1 MANLKFNTKNIKRVP
16 INRNNIFYSEES
28 FAFEGAIGK
37 NYIEQDMNQTAVLYQ
52 VDAGAT
58 NIHDVYGETQ
68 TDNVQFKTPVEF
80 HCVYKVEQPELK
92 AYDKAK
98 NIGTYMK
105 TGKLTIGVYEETLKE
120 LGVDIKKGDY
130 IGIQITPEHME
141 YWSVTNDGKNNY
153 DNAHTLFGVRPLYRT
168 VQCYPV
174 DASEFQ
180 A

>member
-16 INRNNIFYSEES
+16 INRNSLFYDAES
-28 FAFEGAIGK
+28 FAFEREIGK
-37 NYIEQDMNQTAVLYQ
+37 NYIEQDMGQAIVLYQ
-52 VDAGAT
+52 VDAQETQA
-58 NIHDVYGETQ
+58 DAVYGET
-68 TDNVQFKTPVEF
+68 DAGAIQFKPPVEF

-92 AYDKAK
+92 AYDKNK

-120 LGVDIKKGDY
+120 LGIDIKKGDY

-141 YWSVTNDGKNNY
+141 YWSVSNDGKNNY

-174 DASEFQ
+174 DSSEFQ

>member
-52 VDAGAT
+52 VDAAET

-68 TDNVQFKTPVEF
+68 SDSVQFKTPVEF
-80 HCVYKVEQPELK
+80 HCVYTVEQPELK
-92 AYDKAK
+92 AYDKNK

-120 LGVDIKKGDY
+120 LGIDIKKGDY

-141 YWSVTNDGKNNY
+141 YWSVSNDGKNNY

-174 DASEFQ
+174 DSSEFQ

>member
-1 MANLKFNTKNIKRVP
+1 MADLQFNTKNIKRVP
-16 INRNNIFYSEES
+16 VNRNNLSYSDES
-28 FAFEGAIGK
+28 FDFDVEIGK

-52 VDAGAT
+52 VDVAAN
-58 NIHDVYGETQ
+58 NINSTYGETSS
-68 TDNVQFKTPVEF
+68 NNIQFKTPVEF
-80 HCVYKVEQPELK
+80 HCVYKIEEPELK
-92 AYDKAK
+92 SYDKTK

-120 LGVDIKKGDY
+120 LGIDIKKGDY
-130 IGIQITPEHME
+130 IGIQISQEHME

-174 DASEFQ
+174 DTSEFQ